1 MESIR
6 VFAGD
11 CTVRFEGARD
21 RVQRGRV
28 VVVAKPD
35 RTVLVHDSS
44 GYQPVAWLTRA
55 DSLTVESGP
64 GSFGVVARAGEQ
76 VLAIESHDVTGR
88 VEYPTSEAGVPVG
101 THPETGEPLVRTR
114 GSVVG
119 LDSGVEFSLPAGST
133 VRESTCDDCGLPLMR
148 VERGASFEVCIDRQ
162 CDPLDDHV
170 NARFDREWSCPD
182 CGSSLRIIRRGGRL
196 LAGCDAYPE
205 CETAFSL
212 PAGVV
217 GGDCECGLP
226 LFETGRGRRC
236 LDSTCEF
243 A

>member
-1 MESIR
+1 MDSIR

-11 CTVRFEGARD
+11 CTVSFEGSRD
-21 RVQRGRV
+21 RTQRGRV

-35 RTVLVHDSS
+35 RTVLVHDAG

-64 GSFGVVARAGEQ
+64 GSFGLVARAGDQ
-76 VLAIESHDVTGR
+76 TLTVESNDVTGR
-88 VEYPTSEAGVPVG
+88 AEYPASDAGVPVG
-101 THPETGEPLVRTR
+101 SHPDTGDPLVRTN
-114 GSVVG
+114 GSVVA
-119 LDSGVEFSLPAGST
+119 LDSGTEYRLPAGAT
-133 VRESTCDDCGLPLMR
+133 VLDETCDDCGLPLMR
-148 VERGASFEVCIDRQ
+148 VERGAPFEVCIDRR

-170 NARFDREWSCPD
+170 RDRFDGEWSCPD
-182 CGSSLRIIRRGGRL
+182 CGSPLRIIRRGGRL
-196 LAGCDAYPE
+196 LAGCGAYPE

-217 GGDCECGLP
+217 GDDCECGLP
-226 LFETGRGRRC
+226 IFETSRGRRC
-236 LDSTCEF
+236 LDSTCEV

>member
-11 CTVRFEGARD
+11 CTVHFEGSRE
-21 RVQRGRV
+21 RTQRGRV
-28 VVVAKPD
+28 VVVTKPD
-35 RTVLVHDSS
+35 RTVLVHDAS

-64 GSFGVVARAGEQ
+64 GSFGLVARAGEQ
-76 VLAIESHDVTGR
+76 VLTVESHDVIGR
-88 VEYPTSEAGVPVG
+88 PEYPASEAGVPVG
-101 THPETGEPLVRTR
+101 THPSTGEPLVRTS
-114 GSVVG
+114 GTVTA
-119 LDSGVEFSLPAGST
+119 LDSGVEFSLPAGAT
-133 VRESTCDDCGLPLMR
+133 VRDETCDDCGLPSMR
-148 VERGASFEVCIDRQ
+148 VERGAAFDICIDRQ

-170 NARFDREWSCPD
+170 KARFDGEWTCPD
-182 CGSSLRIIRRGGRL
+182 CGSPLRIIRRGGRL

-217 GGDCECGLP
+217 VGDCECDLP
-226 LFETGRGRRC
+226 IFETARGRRC

>member
-11 CTVRFEGARD
+11 CTVHFEGSRE
-21 RVQRGRV
+21 RTQRGRV

-35 RTVLVHDSS
+35 RTVLVHDAS

-64 GSFGVVARAGEQ
+64 GSFGLVARAGEQ
-76 VLAIESHDVTGR
+76 VLTVESHDVLGR
-88 VEYPTSEAGVPVG
+88 PEYPASEAGVPVG
-101 THPETGEPLVRTR
+101 THPETGEPLVRTS
-114 GSVVG
+114 GSVTA
-119 LDSGVEFSLPAGST
+119 LDSGVEFSLPAGAT
-133 VRESTCDDCGLPLMR
+133 VRDDTCDDCGLPLMR
-148 VERGASFEVCIDRQ
+148 VERGAAFDICIDRQ

-170 NARFDREWSCPD
+170 KARFDGKWACPD

-217 GGDCECGLP
+217 VDDCECGLP
-226 LFETGRGRRC
+226 IFETARGRRC
-236 LDSTCEF
+236 LDSTCEV

>member
-11 CTVRFEGARD
+11 CTVRFEGSRD

-35 RTVLVHDSS
+35 RTVLVHDTS

-64 GSFGVVARAGEQ
+64 ESFGIVARAGDQ
-76 VLAIESHDVTGR
+76 VLTVESHDSAR
-88 VEYPTSEAGVPVG
+88 RSEYPASEAGVPVG
-101 THPETGEPLVRTR
+101 SHPGTGEPLVRTG

-119 LDSGVEFSLPAGST
+119 LDSGVEFSLPAGAT
-133 VRESTCDDCGLPLMR
+133 VLDETCDDCGLPLMR
-148 VERGASFEVCIDRQ
+148 VERGATFEVCIDRQ

-170 NARFDREWSCPD
+170 KDRFDGEWTCPD
-182 CGSSLRIIRRGGRL
+182 CGSPLRIIRRGGRL

-205 CETAFSL
+205 CETAFSV
-212 PAGVV
+212 PSGVV
-217 GGDCECGLP
+217 VDDCECGLP
-226 LFETGRGRRC
+226 IFETGRGRRC
-236 LDSTCEF
+236 LDSTCAF